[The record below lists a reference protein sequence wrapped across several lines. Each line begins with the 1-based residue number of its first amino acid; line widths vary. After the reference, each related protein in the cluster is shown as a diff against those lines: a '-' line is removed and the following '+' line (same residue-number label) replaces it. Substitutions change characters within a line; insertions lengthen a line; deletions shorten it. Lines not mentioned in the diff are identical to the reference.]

1 LLDLENCCFLKNLTR
16 SSYRMSTGGRLIKL
30 VIIFFRSEVGGV
42 NFRPFKTA
50 SLLSRLASQ
59 LNRLASQLCWF
70 ASQLCWFASQL
81 TRLASQLSRLA
92 SQLCRLTSEL
102 GIFASLYWRFTSE
115 SWLLTSQFWRSTSE
129 MWILASQFWR
139 WSSLQRWFFVG
150 GSMFNWT
157 SSVVGAS
164 RGTMTVQ
171 FSAGLKSQKK
181 WGKFN

>member
-1 LLDLENCCFLKNLTR
+1 VLLDLENCCFLKNLTR

-59 LNRLASQLCWF
+59 LCWF
-70 ASQLCWFASQL
+70 
-81 TRLASQLSRLA
+81 ASQLSRLA
-92 SQLCRLTSEL
+92 SQLCRLAWETCRLTSEL
-102 GIFASLYWRFTSE
+102 GMFASLFWRFTSE
-115 SWLLTSQFWRSTSE
+115 SWLLTSQSCRSTSD
-129 MWILASQFWR
+129 MWILASQSWR